1 MIKIKVKVYIPLA
14 GVSVNLFIKYP
25 EDYRKREID
34 DLVEKTIKDYL
45 YNSIDFQITAIENE

>member
-1 MIKIKVKVYIPLA
+1 MIKIKIKVYIPLA
-14 GVSVNLFIKYP
+14 GVNVNLFIEYP
-25 EDYRKREID
+25 KDYRQREID